1 MAEAGFDDFVL
12 GALFGVFVP
21 AATPGD
27 IVARLT
33 AETLAAKQNAD
44 FRKRVADI
52 GQELTDDVSGAAFG
66 RFMVAEARRWR
77 EMAAAAGL
85 KD

>member
-1 MAEAGFDDFVL
+1 MAEAGFGDFVL

-21 AATPGD
+21 SGTPAEIVGRLITQVLAT
-27 IVARLT
+27 
-33 AETLAAKQNAD
+33 KQNAD

-52 GQELTDDVSGAAFG
+52 GQELTEDLSGDGFG

-77 EMAAAAGL
+77 EMAVAAGL